1 MSEGRSGRIAAGQGR
16 GVRDLRSTGDGSRLV
31 PIRAIEAVLGHAA
44 RGESGARRARG
55 HIFHAT
61 PGIEEAGQ
69 LCITH
74 YRQR

>member
-1 MSEGRSGRIAAGQGR
+1 MSEGRRSRVTARKGR

-31 PIRAIEAVLGHAA
+31 PIRAIEAFLGHAA
-44 RGESGARRARG
+44 RGQSGARRARG
-55 HIFHAT
+55 HIFRAT

>member
-1 MSEGRSGRIAAGQGR
+1 MSEGCRSRVTAGQGR
-16 GVRDLRSTGDGSRLV
+16 GVRDLRSTGDRSRLV
-31 PIRAIEAVLGHAA
+31 PIRAIEAFLGYAT
-44 RGESGARRARG
+44 RGQSGARGARG
-55 HIFHAT
+55 HIFRAT